1 MTQAHTSIY
10 HASARARVRTGIG
23 AQEFKPMARSQIES
37 YSGEAGVEL
46 LPHGVASGLAAPV
59 PGPGPAPEISSPA
72 VGAGTRGSI
81 ARRGERSCGH
91 RIAGGEEQ
99 EH

>member
-59 PGPGPAPEISSPA
+59 PGPGVRSLA
-72 VGAGTRGSI
+72 AGSAAADIGSRGVKNRNI
-81 ARRGERSCGH
+81 K
-91 RIAGGEEQ
+91 
-99 EH
+99 